1 MEVCSSVNDMCENQ
15 ISKLESALC
24 ESLHIQDTEKSELLS
39 EGNETCNVAE
49 ENLCGVIKQKES
61 KPNTTCLKKSATF
74 PIPHVMLPSSSS
86 DEDADSSATGSPSE
100 HSAHQTYS
108 RSISLPAPSELKS
121 AMKGS
126 RDKNGEPRIKL
137 TVKWAADVY
146 DPIPTL
152 VSHTV
157 KNNKQP
163 KSRKKKKNEKKNL
176 KKGNKENSPRGGRG
190 KGKKQSRNAG
200 GQSDMFSKSWD
211 SQVIEGSSEFDSFDV
226 CSQDSNCGS
235 SFLKKS
241 VTEVH
246 YSVAEAQ

>member
-108 RSISLPAPSELKS
+108 RSISLPVSFFILFFIFIFYNVS
-121 AMKGS
+121 V
-126 RDKNGEPRIKL
+126 NN
-137 TVKWAADVY
+137 VY
-146 DPIPTL
+146 MYMI
-152 VSHTV
+152 
-157 KNNKQP
+157 
-163 KSRKKKKNEKKNL
+163 
-176 KKGNKENSPRGGRG
+176 GNYYVFL
-190 KGKKQSRNAG
+190 NA
-200 GQSDMFSKSWD
+200 
-211 SQVIEGSSEFDSFDV
+211 
-226 CSQDSNCGS
+226 
-235 SFLKKS
+235 
-241 VTEVH
+241 
-246 YSVAEAQ
+246 

>member
-1 MEVCSSVNDMCENQ
+1 MEVCSSVNDMPENQ
-15 ISKLESALC
+15 ISNLESALC
-24 ESLHIQDTEKSELLS
+24 ESLRIQDTEKSELLS

-49 ENLCGVIKQKES
+49 ENLCGDIKQKES
-61 KPNTTCLKKSATF
+61 KPKTTCLKKSATF

-126 RDKNGEPRIKL
+126 RDKNGEPHIKL

-157 KNNKQP
+157 KNNKQQ
-163 KSRKKKKNEKKNL
+163 KSRKKKKNEKKNV

-190 KGKKQSRNAG
+190 KGKKQSRNVG

-226 CSQDSNCGS
+226 CSQDSNCGT

>member
-1 MEVCSSVNDMCENQ
+1 MVLPFS
-15 ISKLESALC
+15 
-24 ESLHIQDTEKSELLS
+24 
-39 EGNETCNVAE
+39 
-49 ENLCGVIKQKES
+49 
-61 KPNTTCLKKSATF
+61 
-74 PIPHVMLPSSSS
+74 MLIVS
-86 DEDADSSATGSPSE
+86 
-100 HSAHQTYS
+100 Q
-108 RSISLPAPSELKS
+108 APSELKS

-126 RDKNGEPRIKL
+126 RDKNGEPHIKL

-163 KSRKKKKNEKKNL
+163 KSRKKKKNEKKNV

-211 SQVIEGSSEFDSFDV
+211 SQGIEGSSEFDSFDV